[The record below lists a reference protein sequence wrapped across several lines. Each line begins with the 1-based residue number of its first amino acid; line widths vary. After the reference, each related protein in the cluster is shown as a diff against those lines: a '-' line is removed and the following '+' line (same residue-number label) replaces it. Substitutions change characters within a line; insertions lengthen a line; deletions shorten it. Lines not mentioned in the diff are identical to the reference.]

1 MHCRAVKE
9 FSWLRLKKEKKFDI
23 FSGVLIV
30 VKSCTSTGLVWV
42 FIWAKKNLNIFV
54 KDVAQ

>member
-30 VKSCTSTGLVWV
+30 VKSCTST
-42 FIWAKKNLNIFV
+42 
-54 KDVAQ
+54 